1 MASTPWKR
9 RESHRPFVNEIIAQR
24 MRDNLPL
31 RLIIVS
37 PHAGDL
43 KQSKPFLENSPRV
56 TTIESTALPALNNGL
71 VRDEVARVIKETV
84 EEAPF

>member
-1 MASTPWKR
+1 MLVVIGYSFSDTY
-9 RESHRPFVNEIIAQR
+9 VIEIIAQR

-31 RLIIVS
+31 RVIIVS

-43 KQSKPFLENSPRV
+43 KQSNSFLENSPRV
-56 TTIESTALPALNNGL
+56 TTIDSKALPALNNGV
-71 VRDEVARVIKETV
+71 VRDVVARLLEETL